1 MDFQPLFQAYQTE
14 LNSFFDRI
22 DKKQVAELLEA
33 IKACKGLVVF
43 SGIGKSGIVAQK
55 IAMTMT
61 STGTRAIFISPVEA
75 MHGDIGVITQ
85 GDLFIALSKS
95 GETDELLQLI
105 PSVRNKGAKIAAVV
119 SNEKSRIALASDIVL
134 KIPVQ
139 KELCPFNLAP
149 TISTTSQL
157 ILGDI
162 LAIALMQQQSFS
174 IDQYALN
181 HPSGSIGKQITVRVE
196 DLMIKDAGLP
206 VAYPHDR
213 IIDVLQVLTEK
224 RAGCLLVIDEEKKL
238 QGIFTDGDLRRALQ
252 SHGEKLFQM
261 KLEDLMTAGGRTIG
275 PKALVWEAMKV
286 MEANQKHPIMV
297 LPVVDEAR
305 QVLGLLKMHD
315 IIQSG
320 I

>member
-134 KIPVQ
+134 RLPVQ

-157 ILGDI
+157 VLGDI

>member
-22 DKKQVAELLEA
+22 DKKQVADLLEA
-33 IKACKGLVVF
+33 IKSCKGLIVF

-75 MHGDIGVITQ
+75 MHGDIGVVTQ
-85 GDLFIALSKS
+85 GDLFITLSKS
-95 GETDELLQLI
+95 GETDEILQLI
-105 PSVRNKGAKIAAVV
+105 PCVRNKGATIAAIVT
-119 SNEKSRIALASDIVL
+119 NEKSRIALASDIIL

-149 TISTTSQL
+149 TISTTTQL

-196 DLMIKDAGLP
+196 DLMIKDNGLP

-213 IIDVLQVLTEK
+213 IIDVLQELTEK
-224 RAGCLLVIDEEKKL
+224 RAGCLLVIDKERKL

-252 SHGEKLFQM
+252 KHGEQLFQK
-261 KLEDLMTAGGRTIG
+261 KLEELMTAGGRTIG
-275 PKALVWEAMKV
+275 PKALVWEAMRV

-297 LPVVDEAR
+297 LPVVDEAK